1 MVAAH
6 IRGIM
11 YEHKA
16 PLASWTK
23 MLVMIMIMEIGD
35 MSSDKNSTTNRARER
50 CSLLDESLDGTPC
63 TRHMEKNHLDGVVD
77 DINFVDVDDHD
88 NV

>member
-35 MSSDKNSTTNRARER
+35 MSSDKSSTTNRARER
-50 CSLLDESLDGTPC
+50 CSLLDLMRVLMGRHVHGTWKRIIL
-63 TRHMEKNHLDGVVD
+63 TVLSM
-77 DINFVDVDDHD
+77 I
-88 NV
+88 